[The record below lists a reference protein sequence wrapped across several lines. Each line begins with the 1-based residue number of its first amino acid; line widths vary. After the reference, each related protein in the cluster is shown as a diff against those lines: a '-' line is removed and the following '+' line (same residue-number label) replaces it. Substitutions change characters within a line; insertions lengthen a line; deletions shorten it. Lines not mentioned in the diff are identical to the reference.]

1 MNITMT
7 NLLEVVDLRTS
18 FDTERGTVTAVDGVS
33 FTVAPGEVV
42 GIVGESGCGKS
53 VTAESILQLLDP
65 SSTRYSGE
73 LRFGGHDLLTFDEA
87 AMRKIRGNRIAMI
100 FQDPM
105 SALNPVFTIGDQLVE
120 AVLVHRKVSKRQAQ
134 STAIDL
140 LKKTRIPEP
149 ERRMKQYPHQL
160 SGGQRQRV
168 VIAMALSCDPEL
180 LIADEPTTALDVTT
194 QSQILKLLID
204 LKDEFDAGILFI
216 THDLGVVAEIC
227 DRVVVMYLGEVVES
241 ADVHTLFDAPAH
253 PYTRGLL
260 ASTPDIA
267 SDPSVDLPIISGSVP
282 TLHNVP
288 IGCRFA
294 ERCAVAL
301 PKCREHP
308 IDIEELSAD
317 HSSRCIRSAELFV
330 ESAISKGNT
339 R

>member
-1 MNITMT
+1 MT

-18 FDTERGTVTAVDGVS
+18 FDTERGTVTAVDGAS

-65 SSTRYSGE
+65 ASTTYSGQV
-73 LRFGGHDLLTFDEA
+73 RFGGEDLLTFGET
-87 AMRKIRGNRIAMI
+87 AMRRIRGNRISMI

-105 SALNPVFTIGDQLVE
+105 SALNPVFTIGDQLTE
-120 AVLVHRKVSKRQAQ
+120 AILAHRRIGKQRARSEA
-134 STAIDL
+134 TEL
-140 LKKTRIPEP
+140 LEKTGIPEP
-149 ERRMKQYPHQL
+149 QRRMRQYPHQL

-168 VIAMALSCDPEL
+168 MIAMALSCDPEL

-194 QSQILKLLID
+194 QSQILKLLIE

-241 ADVHTLFDAPAH
+241 ANVHTLFDSPAH

-267 SDPSVDLPIISGSVP
+267 SDPSIDLPIIPGTVP

-288 IGCRFA
+288 VGCRFA
-294 ERCAVAL
+294 DRCSFVL
-301 PKCREHP
+301 PECRDRP
-308 IDIEELSAD
+308 IDLEVLSD
-317 HSSRCIRSAELFV
+317 GHSSRCIRSVKLF
-330 ESAISKGNT
+330 EDSAMSDGVA

>member
-1 MNITMT
+1 MT

-18 FDTERGTVTAVDGVS
+18 FDTERGAVTAVDGVS

-65 SSTRYSGE
+65 ASTRYSGQ
-73 LRFGGHDLLTFDEA
+73 LLFGGHDLLTFDEA
-87 AMRKIRGNRIAMI
+87 AMRKIRGNRISMI

-105 SALNPVFTIGDQLVE
+105 SALNPVFTIGDQLAEAILAHRRIGKRRARSAAVE
-120 AVLVHRKVSKRQAQ
+120 
-134 STAIDL
+134 L
-140 LKKTRIPEP
+140 LAKTGIPEP

-168 VIAMALSCDPEL
+168 MIAMALSCDPEL
-180 LIADEPTTALDVTT
+180 LVADEPTTALDVTT
-194 QSQILKLLID
+194 QAQILELLLE

-241 ADVHTLFDAPAH
+241 ADVRTLFDAPAH
-253 PYTRGLL
+253 PYTQGLL
-260 ASTPDIA
+260 ASTPGLA
-267 SDPSVDLPIISGSVP
+267 SDPNNDLPIIPGTVP

-288 IGCRFA
+288 VGCRFA
-294 ERCAVAL
+294 DRCAFVL
-301 PKCREHP
+301 PECRESP
-308 IDIEELSAD
+308 IDIEVLSED
-317 HSSRCIRSAELFV
+317 HTSRCIRSAELLEKHTPSDGV
-330 ESAISKGNT
+330 T